1 MSSSNTQNYGLNYL
15 PGSRD
20 EHEGAKWATIM
31 HNLAHSGLNEAVIR
45 SDLHNITMW
54 ARIAVLWAY
63 VISFKVNSHCA
74 FTSRA
79 LILGVLD
86 LARGSDVIT
95 ESVLLSVELRRITVR
110 HKSEPS
116 QCARRMKP
124 LLPPVLVSAAGCE
137 RPGSRPRCSQSS
149 RVSRTNSNSF
159 RKWNN
164 VTWMWSFNG
173 LKGDLC
179 SHEKIFKQ

>member
-31 HNLAHSGLNEAVIR
+31 HNLAHSGLNEAVVR
-45 SDLHNITMW
+45 SDLHNITTW
-54 ARIAVLWAY
+54 ARIAVLRAY

-95 ESVLLSVELRRITVR
+95 ESVLLLELRQITVR

-124 LLPPVLVSAAGCE
+124 LFRLFVFPQLAASIQGPGQGAHRVQGC
-137 RPGSRPRCSQSS
+137 
-149 RVSRTNSNSF
+149 
-159 RKWNN
+159 
-164 VTWMWSFNG
+164 
-173 LKGDLC
+173 
-179 SHEKIFKQ
+179 